1 MATTTSTKTKTAV
14 PDFAAAADRARE
26 TNERLLE
33 TGRKVSSTYLD
44 GVETYISGLVQF
56 ERKVG
61 EQSKVEPV
69 ASLLGAHAQL
79 TEDVV
84 KASVSAARELIT
96 A

>member
-1 MATTTSTKTKTAV
+1 MATTTSTKTNQAV
-14 PDFAAAADRARE
+14 PDFQAAAERARE

-44 GVETYISGLVQF
+44 GVETYVSGLLQF
-56 ERKVG
+56 ERKVAD
-61 EQSKVEPV
+61 QSKVEPV
-69 ASLLGAHAQL
+69 ASVLSTHAQL

-84 KASVSAARELIT
+84 KASVSAARELIN

>member
-1 MATTTSTKTKTAV
+1 MATTTSTKTKTAG
-14 PDFAAAADRARE
+14 PDFEAAAERARE

-44 GVETYISGLVQF
+44 GVENYISGLVQF
-56 ERKVG
+56 DVG
-61 EQSKVEPV
+61 
-69 ASLLGAHAQL
+69 
-79 TEDVV
+79 